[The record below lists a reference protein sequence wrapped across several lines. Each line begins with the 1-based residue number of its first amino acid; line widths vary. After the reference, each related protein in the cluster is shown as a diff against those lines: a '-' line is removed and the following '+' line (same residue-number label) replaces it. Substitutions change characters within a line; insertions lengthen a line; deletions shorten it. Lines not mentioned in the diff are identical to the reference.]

1 LCASLALILLVWSG
15 VVPAQERD
23 EFPPAKSPEESL
35 KAIRVP
41 KGLRVELMA
50 AEPLTASPVAIDFG
64 PNGQLWVAEMLDYPA
79 GLKGDYKAGGRVRLL
94 RDTNGDGKYDK
105 STIFLDQVHFPNG
118 ITAWKNG
125 VLVAAAPDILYA
137 EDTDGDGKADVRK
150 VVFTGFDSRNWQ
162 ARVNSLSYGLD
173 NWVHGAN
180 GLLGG
185 TIRCPDNP
193 DLVVKLG
200 IRDFRMDPDTHRFE
214 LETGGGSQQGRV
226 RDDWGSYFSNQNSEL
241 LLNTPLPD
249 RYVSRNPYV
258 APPDPIVFVA
268 KEDPDHLYPASRTLR
283 RFNHPESANR
293 VTSACSPVIYRDNL
307 LDAEYRGNAFMCEPV
322 HNLVT
327 RRILKPVGAT
337 FAGFRAPT
345 EQHSEFYASTDNW
358 SRPVDIKNGPD
369 GALWVV
375 DMYRMIIEHPRWITA
390 DRLARI
396 NVRAG
401 DTKGRIYRIV
411 PEGKPA
417 RPIPRLSDK
426 NTHDL
431 VAALDS
437 PGGWQRDLVQFML
450 VQRHDYAAVPGLKRL
465 VTESKHPQVRLQAL
479 CALEGLGG
487 LSPALLLQSL
497 SDAHPGVRRNAIR
510 LCEPFLK
517 NDARLGREI
526 ARLGNDA
533 DAQVRLQAA
542 CTLGEWDDPAA
553 GDAIGRIAFA
563 NQQEPYIF
571 AAAMSS
577 ITKKNL
583 GRVAATVTKFNAGST
598 PPTQLYRNLM
608 TMATAYQNDD
618 VLSTFIASTARH
630 GEGNYAAWELSAV
643 AAMLDGLDRQ
653 KTTVSALIERL
664 GDRGRATAAQLQHL
678 AAFAREAAVDGRA
691 PLETRLA
698 AIQIL
703 GRGISP
709 QDDADIAA
717 LGSLLS
723 PQAPAELQ
731 EGVVSALARLQQPRV
746 ADVLL
751 SRWRSVGPAVRSSIL
766 DALVSRDE
774 WTGALLDRIEKKEIR
789 AGEIDVGRSQRL
801 SSLKNAALAAR
812 AKKLLASS
820 VDSNRAK
827 VIEQYH
833 AALTRHGDPVH
844 GKQLFEKTCTV
855 CHRLN
860 GVGHVIGPDLVALT
874 DKSPQALLVA
884 ILDPNRAVEQK
895 YTVYA
900 AQTNQGR
907 QYTGILAAE
916 TGSSVTLLQQ
926 ESKQT
931 TLLRS
936 ELEEL
941 ASTGKSLMPE
951 GIEKDLKPND
961 ICDIMSYVATTGPS
975 RKVFPSNEPAL
986 VTQSPD
992 GTIELLASNCEIYGN
1007 SLVYQKARKNLGD
1020 WQSANDKA
1028 SWTVQVPKAGLYT
1041 VSVHYSCQNNSAGN
1055 SFVFEAGTERI
1066 SSRVEGTGKTWMT
1079 YFPVEIG
1086 KIPLAE
1092 GKQRVSLRA
1101 GDPLKGKL
1109 ANVRSVL
1116 LIPPH

>member
-1 LCASLALILLVWSG
+1 M
-15 VVPAQERD
+15 
-23 EFPPAKSPEESL
+23 SPEQSL
-35 KAIRVP
+35 RAIRVP

-50 AEPLTASPVAIDFG
+50 AEPLVASPVAIDFG

-94 RDTNGDGKYDK
+94 LDTDGDGKYDK

-118 ITAWKNG
+118 ITAWKKG

-193 DLVVKLG
+193 DLVVRLG
-200 IRDFRMDPDTHRFE
+200 LRDFRMDPDTHRFE
-214 LETGGGSQQGRV
+214 LETAGGAQQGRV
-226 RDDWGSYFSNQNSEL
+226 RDDWGNYFSNQNSEL
-241 LLNTPLPD
+241 LLHSPLPD

-258 APPDPIVFVA
+258 APPNPIVFVP
-268 KEDPDHLYPASRTLR
+268 KEDPNHLYPASRTLR
-283 RFNHPESANR
+283 RFNSPESTNR
-293 VTSACSPVIYRDNL
+293 VTSACSPVIYRDDL
-307 LDAEYRGNAFMCEPV
+307 LDPEYQGNAFMCEPV

-358 SRPVDIKNGPD
+358 SRPVDLKNGPD

-375 DMYRMIIEHPRWITA
+375 DMYRMVIEHPKWITP

-401 DTKGRIYRIV
+401 DTLGRIYRIV
-411 PEGKPA
+411 PDGKPA
-417 RPIPRLSDK
+417 RPIPRLADK
-426 NTHDL
+426 STRDL

-450 VQRHDYAAVPGLKRL
+450 VQRHDPAAVPGLKRL
-465 VTESKHPQVRLQAL
+465 VTESRRPQARLQAL
-479 CALEGLGG
+479 CALDGLGV
-487 LSPALLLQSL
+487 LTPAILLESL
-497 SDAHPGVRRNAIR
+497 GDSHPGVRRNAIR

-517 NDARLGREI
+517 DDARLGREI
-526 ARLGNDA
+526 ARLGGDS

-542 CTLGEWDDPAA
+542 CTLGEWDDPLA
-553 GDAIGRIAFA
+553 GEAIGRIAFA

-583 GRVAATVTKFNAGST
+583 GRVTSTVMKFNPGST

-608 TMATAYQNDD
+608 TMAIAYRNDD
-618 VLSTFIASTARH
+618 VFCDFIAWTARQ
-630 GEGNYAAWELSAV
+630 GQGSSAAWELSAV
-643 AAMLDGLDRQ
+643 TAVLDGLDRQ
-653 KTTVSALIERL
+653 KTTISALIKRL
-664 GDRGRATAAQLQHL
+664 GDRGRATTAQLERL
-678 AAFAREAAVDGRA
+678 TVYARGAAADAHA

-703 GRGISP
+703 GRGVSP
-709 QDDADIAA
+709 QDDADITA
-717 LGSLLS
+717 LGALLS
-723 PQAPAELQ
+723 PQSPAELQ
-731 EGVVSALARLQQPRV
+731 EEVVSALARLKRPDV

-751 SRWRSVGPAVRSSIL
+751 SRWRSVGPAVRSGIL
-766 DALVSRDE
+766 DALISRDE
-774 WTGALLDRIEKKEIR
+774 WTATLLDHIEKKDIR

-801 SSLKNAALAAR
+801 SSLKNGELAAR
-812 AKKLLASS
+812 ARKLLAST

-827 VIEQYH
+827 VIEQYR
-833 AALTRHGDPVH
+833 AALARHGDPAH
-844 GKQLFEKTCTV
+844 GRLLFEKTCTV

-860 GVGHVIGPDLVALT
+860 GVGHVVGPDLVALT

-900 AQTNQGR
+900 AQTTEGR

-941 ASTGKSLMPE
+941 TSTGKSLMPE

-961 ICDIMSYVATTGPS
+961 ISDIMSYVASTGPS
-975 RKVFPSNEPAL
+975 RKTFPGNEPAL
-986 VTQSPD
+986 VTVSRG
-992 GTIELLASNCEIYGN
+992 GTIRLLAAKCEIYGN
-1007 SLVYQKARKNLGD
+1007 SLIYQRAHKNLAD

-1028 SWTVQVPKAGLYT
+1028 AWNVLVPKAGLYT
-1041 VSVHYSCQNNSAGN
+1041 VSIHYSCPTDSVGN
-1055 SFVFEAGTERI
+1055 SFVFEAGKERT
-1066 SSRVEGTGKTWMT
+1066 SARVEGTGKTWANYLSM
-1079 YFPVEIG
+1079 EIG
-1086 KIPLAE
+1086 KIRLAE
-1092 GKQRVSLRA
+1092 GKQRVWLRA
-1101 GDPLKGKL
+1101 GDPIKGKL
-1109 ANVRSVL
+1109 ANVRSVV
-1116 LIPPH
+1116 LIPPR